1 MRGWHSDSLA
11 LSSLCSLGDL
21 EEILPGGCAA
31 CSAGTNGTL
40 AASTGRFRATSQW
53 EFMAAGHATCSGFP
67 LNLRQGIILC
77 TAWKNALSHIYS
89 QGCGSLGEPRV
100 GVWRA
105 GMLHDD
111 ELCQIAAQ
119 LLAPLIQLIP
129 VSSAL
134 LSDPGGGRRNPR
146 AATASAGQP
155 TLVCRVGIP
164 SGACDRWDNR
174 ARGGRESNLGHL
186 LPMATSYRGQAL
198 PSLGRRAVGCCQM
211 S

>member
-1 MRGWHSDSLA
+1 MLCAHKRHLGCKHRAFQSHIPVGIYGSRACNVQWLPPESQTRNNVMYSL
-11 LSSLCSLGDL
+11 
-21 EEILPGGCAA
+21 EK
-31 CSAGTNGTL
+31 
-40 AASTGRFRATSQW
+40 
-53 EFMAAGHATCSGFP
+53 
-67 LNLRQGIILC
+67 C
-77 TAWKNALSHIYS
+77 TQSHLFIYS

-111 ELCQIAAQ
+111 ELCQVAAQ

-134 LSDPGGGRRNPR
+134 LSDPGGGQRNPR